1 MLVCRCLQLGR
12 GGPDTQGSLDGSQF
26 GPMRSRRRRRM
37 APTRPK
43 QVVSATGYRPDSID
57 PVVPMSTRG
66 SRRRSPR
73 WPTCRP
79 CRSRTTLWLLWS
91 VVARTADQKRS
102 DNGVIFA
109 LRRGGDRRGCSRWP
123 ELLPALSYD
132 PGGGEDNKIGRIEH
146 TRNTPGSG
154 SQYSQRGPSTV

>member
-1 MLVCRCLQLGR
+1 MCRYCKARSSLRMGLWAPRFPMLVCRSLQLGR
-12 GGPDTQGSLDGSQF
+12 GGPDTQGSFDGSQF

-43 QVVSATGYRPDSID
+43 QVVPAKGRRPDSID

-91 VVARTADQKRS
+91 VVDRTADQKRS

-109 LRRGGDRRGCSRWP
+109 VRRGGGQAWVFTMARAPTSPIICPGRG
-123 ELLPALSYD
+123 
-132 PGGGEDNKIGRIEH
+132 
-146 TRNTPGSG
+146 
-154 SQYSQRGPSTV
+154 RGQ